1 MAGFVLAGEWKEA
14 MLKINVDSIGDLA
27 VVECE
32 GRLVEDDTALRLR
45 DAVTA
50 QKEVQIV
57 VLRLSK
63 VHAIGGKSL
72 IMLVSL
78 RRWARD
84 QPPDPKI

>member
-1 MAGFVLAGEWKEA
+1 MAPSLAGEWEDA

-32 GRLVEDDTALRLR
+32 GRLDAALRLR

-50 QKEVQIV
+50 QKDIQIV

-63 VHAIGGKSL
+63 VHAIGAK
-72 IMLVSL
+72 
-78 RRWARD
+78 A
-84 QPPDPKI
+84 